1 MKIQILTGKNIFI
14 VAILLFL
21 FGFHAISAAQMPLQP
36 AIEVEVNAAQ
46 DALEIVNTQNTNFC
60 SVSGYGS
67 ICVPRNRTAR
77 IRFRL
82 AGNNACNRQEG
93 FQWEL
98 HQVVLGGEE
107 SATKPDP
114 TDPKSWG
121 NLSKYVAN
129 DFSAN
134 QATGVVTGVHPT
146 NDTVISVWD
155 QNSYQ
160 VDLWYKIEA
169 ICKERGGNNV
179 NGDPIYLDPRMRN
192 GGMD

>member
-1 MKIQILTGKNIFI
+1 MKIQIFTGKNICI
-14 VAILLFL
+14 MAILLFL
-21 FGFHAISAAQMPLQP
+21 FGFHAISVAQPLLQP
-36 AIEVEVNAAQ
+36 VIEVEVNAAQ

-82 AGNNACNRQEG
+82 AGNNACNREKG

-98 HQVVLGGEE
+98 HRVVLGGEE
-107 SATKPDP
+107 SDTKPANPDG
-114 TDPKSWG
+114 WG
-121 NLSKYVAN
+121 NLSLEVAN

-134 QATGVVTGVHPT
+134 QVTGVVTGVHPT
-146 NDTVISVWD
+146 NETVISVWD

-160 VDLWYKIEA
+160 VNLWYKIEA
-169 ICKERGGNNV
+169 ICKERGGDDV
-179 NGDPIYLDPRMRN
+179 EGDPIYLDPRMRN